1 MLMFTPWPF
10 FPYTWRTITMLA
22 HLDLPCKG
30 QDTQPSKSIRA
41 VLALLLLALLTG
53 QAPAAAQTVTL
64 HDGQA
69 FKGTYHGGTPEIILL
84 AVDGDTMTFPIAEVR
99 SLTFDPPPP
108 PPVATREAV
117 TVPAGTRLMV
127 RTGAPLVTGKTK
139 SGDRFQVA
147 LEGDLIVNGQVVAAR
162 GTTVYG
168 RVVEAKA
175 ARRVAGRAKL
185 VLELTDLSM
194 DGRLIPLVSNRL
206 ELEGDRSGTLK
217 KTAGGAA
224 IGGLVEGNDG
234 LITGGAVGAGVSL
247 LTPGKQIQI
256 PAGTLIEFRTQQP
269 LTRGSMP

>member
-1 MLMFTPWPF
+1 
-10 FPYTWRTITMLA
+10 MLA
-22 HLDLPCKG
+22 HLDPARKG
-30 QDTQPSKSIRA
+30 QETRPSKSIRA
-41 VLALLLLALLTG
+41 FLALLLLALLVG

-64 HDGQA
+64 QDGQI
-69 FKGTYHGGTPEIILL
+69 FEGTYHGGTPEVILL
-84 AVDGDTMTFPIAEVR
+84 AVDGDTMTFPIAEVH
-99 SLTFDPPPP
+99 SLTFAPPPP
-108 PPVATREAV
+108 PPLPPTATREAV

-127 RTGAPLVTGKTK
+127 RTEAPLVTGKTK

-147 LEGDLIVNGQVVAAR
+147 LEADLVVHGQVVAER
-162 GTTVYG
+162 GATVYG

-194 DGRLIPLVSNRL
+194 SGPLIPLVSNRL

-224 IGGLVEGNDG
+224 IGGLVEGDDG
-234 LITGGAVGAGVSL
+234 LVTGAAIGAGVSF

-269 LTRGSMP
+269 LTLGSML